1 MKKIA
6 LMLAVALGSAACFA
20 QINKSE
26 LKQLQNFLNQPA
38 ETESTNAQA
47 LKITNVKDPST
58 WEGVTIVGGNVT
70 EINWKGKKLAGDLD
84 LSGFKALAKVDVSR
98 NKITSVSVAGDAAL
112 TEVNASRNRLTSIDL
127 TGTSQL
133 TKLSINNNRLTEFN
147 VSDAPL
153 LKNINIASNYLVALD
168 LHQSSTLETV

>member
-1 MKKIA
+1 MIDMKKIA

-58 WEGVTIVGGNVT
+58 CTLNC
-70 EINWKGKKLAGDLD
+70 
-84 LSGFKALAKVDVSR
+84 LSHTALELERS
-98 NKITSVSVAGDAAL
+98 TGDA
-112 TEVNASRNRLTSIDL
+112 
-127 TGTSQL
+127 TGICSP
-133 TKLSINNNRLTEFN
+133 
-147 VSDAPL
+147 VSAR
-153 LKNINIASNYLVALD
+153 
-168 LHQSSTLETV
+168 E